1 MENWALILGASSGI
15 GAECA
20 KEFAK
25 KGFNIYGIYL
35 RKPKVHIDRLTKE
48 IEVFNVKAIYKKANA
63 ANPENRKKIIEEIS
77 SMKNIRIKVFI
88 HSLAFGALKP
98 FVSKKPSNQL
108 NQKNIEMTINVM
120 CNSLIY
126 WAQDLFHE
134 KLFYPGSQIISMTSA
149 GSQKQWQSYGAVSMA
164 KAALES
170 ATRQLAFELAYSK
183 VACNCIQAGV
193 TLTPALKKIPGYQT
207 MINHAKLN
215 NPHNRLTLTTDVSKV
230 AVKIGSSDS
239 YWMTGNT
246 IKVDGGESLTG

>member
-25 KGFNIYGIYL
+25 KGLNVYGIYL
-35 RKPKVHIDRLTKE
+35 RKPKAHIDKLTRE
-48 IEVFNVKAIYKKANA
+48 IEAFNVRAIYKKANA

-77 SMKNIRIKVFI
+77 NMKNIRIKVFI

-98 FVSKKPSNQL
+98 FINKKTSNQL

-126 WAQDLFHE
+126 WTQDLFHE

-170 ATRQLAFELAYSK
+170 ATRQLAFELACSK
-183 VACNCIQAGV
+183 IACNCIQAGV

-207 MINHAKLN
+207 MVNNAKLN

-230 AVKIGSSDS
+230 AVQIGSSDS